1 MAAND
6 IIFIILLL
14 IISAFFSGSEMAY
27 VVSNKLKIEVK
38 ARKNNLAAK
47 SAYYF
52 TKNPQY
58 FFSTILIGNNV
69 VNIAFASVITV
80 FLTAYFGLG
89 EFYILLLSTF
99 VLLVLGELI
108 PKYFARELAD
118 RVVFVSA
125 IPLRVISFV
134 LYPFI
139 KITASISS
147 IVTQSSSTK
156 EENINYLFTKE
167 DIESLVNES
176 REAGI
181 VNKKESDI
189 ITKVLELGDQ
199 KVYEAMRPRTEIV
212 GIEITQTVDEALG
225 VFIDSGFSKLP
236 IYEDNLDNIKG
247 VVYVNDIFKTPQS
260 LQSIIKEVS
269 VVPETKKS
277 FDLLNEFLAMHV
289 SVAVVIDEFGG
300 TAGIITMEDIM
311 EELFGEIRDE
321 YDVEE
326 SICRRIAP
334 GTYMISGRVEVD
346 YVNEKYELDIP
357 NGDYETVGGFITSKL
372 GRIPQQGENV
382 TIDRFN
388 FLIAR
393 ASLIKI
399 DVVKLVVNPDFSPES
414 R

>member
-1 MAAND
+1 MAIND
-6 IIFIILLL
+6 IIFILLLL

-38 ARKNNLAAK
+38 ARKNNFAAK

-52 TKNPQY
+52 TNNPQY
-58 FFSTILIGNNV
+58 FFSTILIGNNI

-80 FLTAYFGLG
+80 FLTAYFGMG
-89 EFYILLLSTF
+89 EIYILLLSTF

-118 RVVFVSA
+118 RLVFVSA
-125 IPLRVISFV
+125 LPLRVMTII

-147 IVTQSSSTK
+147 IVTQSSSKK

-167 DIESLVNES
+167 DIESLVHES

-181 VNKKESDI
+181 VNKKEGDI
-189 ITKVLELGDQ
+189 ISKVLELGDQ

-212 GIEITQTVDEALG
+212 GIEITQTLDEVLG
-225 VFIDSGFSKLP
+225 VFIESGYSKLP
-236 IYEDNLDNIKG
+236 VYEDNLDNIKG
-247 VVYVNDIFKTPQS
+247 VVYVNDIFKSPET

-277 FDLLNEFLAMHV
+277 FDLLNEFLAMHI
-289 SVAVVIDEFGG
+289 SIAVVIDEFGG

-326 SICRRIAP
+326 NICRRIAP
-334 GTYMISGRVEVD
+334 NTYLISGKVEID
-346 YVNEKYELDIP
+346 HVNEKYELDIP
-357 NGDYETVGGFITSKL
+357 NGDYETIGGFITSMT
-372 GRIPQQGENV
+372 GRIPQQGENII
-382 TIDRFN
+382 IDHFN

-393 ASLIKI
+393 ASQIKI
-399 DVVKLVVNPDFSPES
+399 DVVKLVVNPDFIPEN
-414 R
+414 

>member
-1 MAAND
+1 M
-6 IIFIILLL
+6 
-14 IISAFFSGSEMAY
+14 
-27 VVSNKLKIEVK
+27 
-38 ARKNNLAAK
+38 
-47 SAYYF
+47 
-52 TKNPQY
+52 
-58 FFSTILIGNNV
+58 
-69 VNIAFASVITV
+69 
-80 FLTAYFGLG
+80 
-89 EFYILLLSTF
+89 
-99 VLLVLGELI
+99 
-108 PKYFARELAD
+108 
-118 RVVFVSA
+118 
-125 IPLRVISFV
+125 
-134 LYPFI
+134 
-139 KITASISS
+139 
-147 IVTQSSSTK
+147 
-156 EENINYLFTKE
+156 
-167 DIESLVNES
+167 
-176 REAGI
+176 
-181 VNKKESDI
+181 
-189 ITKVLELGDQ
+189 
-199 KVYEAMRPRTEIV
+199 
-212 GIEITQTVDEALG
+212 
-225 VFIDSGFSKLP
+225 
-236 IYEDNLDNIKG
+236 
-247 VVYVNDIFKTPQS
+247 
-260 LQSIIKEVS
+260 S